1 MLGVKAISFYI
12 LLFKYPLIRFSMEE
26 NDLDLSFISGVFAN
40 PWDIIRSLVDIL
52 IVAYVVYRILRW
64 ISGTRAEQLLKG
76 LVLLLVFSVLASAL
90 ELDMVN
96 WLMEKLWIVFAITLP
111 IVFQPEL
118 RRLLEQLGRGK
129 FFSLSTSQIEMEE
142 YEAIINEI
150 GEASAILSRNRVGAL
165 LILTR
170 ETGIAEYLESGVDLD
185 ALVSAGLLINI
196 FVPNTPLHDGA
207 CIISNGRIKKAAC
220 FLPLSDNPHL
230 DKELGTRHRAALGI
244 TELSDAIAVIVSEET
259 GIISLAQEGKI
270 QRHLDPLSLREILG
284 REFLAREK
292 WSDVV
297 KRRWAGEFRIK
308 GPKKENRT

>member
-1 MLGVKAISFYI
+1 
-12 LLFKYPLIRFSMEE
+12 MEE
-26 NDLDLSFISGVFAN
+26 NNLDLSFLSGVFAN
-40 PWDIIRSLVDIL
+40 PWDIIRSLVDII

-129 FFSLSTSQIEMEE
+129 FFSLSTSQVEMEE

-150 GEASAILSRNRVGAL
+150 GEAADILSRNRVGAL
-165 LILTR
+165 LVLTR

-207 CIISNGRIKKAAC
+207 CIISNSRIKKAAC
-220 FLPLSDNPHL
+220 FLPLSDNPNL

-284 REFLAREK
+284 RELLAREK